1 MRAGIGIGVPKS
13 PLADRV
19 GETENRRLPLL
30 PPATG
35 DFRNT
40 MAAVSNRPHDDA
52 FAE

>member
-1 MRAGIGIGVPKS
+1 MRGGIGIVVRKS
-13 PLADRV
+13 PFADRV
-19 GETENRRLPLL
+19 GETENRRPPLL
-30 PPATG
+30 PQAIG